1 MRKEGKST
9 RYALVCFYIS
19 SFAYSRARFKSFT
32 RTFGKNFVFVL
43 ERGREKKIS
52 NPNRFFIASCRK
64 DLKFP
69 NLFAK
74 AKNENESQE
83 SEDDSFH
90 RSKTFCVFAFGGCS
104 DSNLPPNERARFS
117 RRVGFLFSL
126 SVKSVKTRTAFLP
139 DLGSVLTYFEG
150 KKEEFWREK
159 TTTKIHHHR
168 FKRLHTT
175 ERDSSQISPLLTLS
189 SNTRSSQD
197 LFFLANTTR
206 SITKKRRTRKEFVV
220 AKEIAALAL
229 RYNSRVEKR
238 KGCERKYGK
247 GISKKRS
254 KSARVA
260 SESVGEKK
268 IETVFPH

>member
-43 ERGREKKIS
+43 ERGREKQIS
-52 NPNRFFIASCRK
+52 TTPEPFFYRELSKRFEVSESIREGEKRKRIAGKRRRQFSSLEDFSCVRVWWLFRFK
-64 DLKFP
+64 RTTKRTRRAKF
-69 NLFAK
+69 F
-74 AKNENESQE
+74 
-83 SEDDSFH
+83 SERWIS
-90 RSKTFCVFAFGGCS
+90 
-104 DSNLPPNERARFS
+104 
-117 RRVGFLFSL
+117 FSL

-159 TTTKIHHHR
+159 TTTKIHHR
-168 FKRLHTT
+168 FKLHTT

-189 SNTRSSQD
+189 SNTRASQD

-206 SITKKRRTRKEFVV
+206 SILQRNDERGRSLSLPK
-220 AKEIAALAL
+220 KEIASLAL
-229 RYNSRVEKR
+229 R
-238 KGCERKYGK
+238 
-247 GISKKRS
+247 
-254 KSARVA
+254 
-260 SESVGEKK
+260 
-268 IETVFPH
+268 

>member
-1 MRKEGKST
+1 
-9 RYALVCFYIS
+9 LVLFYPIS
-19 SFAYSRARFKSFT
+19 
-32 RTFGKNFVFVL
+32 
-43 ERGREKKIS
+43 
-52 NPNRFFIASCRK
+52 
-64 DLKFP
+64 
-69 NLFAK
+69 K
-74 AKNENESQE
+74 A
-83 SEDDSFH
+83 
-90 RSKTFCVFAFGGCS
+90 
-104 DSNLPPNERARFS
+104 
-117 RRVGFLFSL
+117 
-126 SVKSVKTRTAFLP
+126 
-139 DLGSVLTYFEG
+139 
-150 KKEEFWREK
+150 KKEECWSLNLERK
-159 TTTKIHHHR
+159 NKQQKSIIAL
-168 FKRLHTT
+168 RLHTT
-175 ERDSSQISPLLTLS
+175 ERDSSQISPVLTLS

-238 KGCERKYGK
+238 KGGERKYGK

>member
-32 RTFGKNFVFVL
+32 RVRSVKILCSFS
-43 ERGREKKIS
+43 RGEEKKKDKH
-52 NPNRFFIASCRK
+52 NNRTVFLSRRK
-64 DLKFP
+64 DLKSFR
-69 NLFAK
+69 LFAK

-83 SEDDSFH
+83 SEDDRFH
-90 RSKTFCVFAFGGCS
+90 RSKTFRAFAFGGCS
-104 DSNLPPNERARFS
+104 DSNVPPNERAKFFS
-117 RRVGFLFSL
+117 ERWISFSL

-189 SNTRSSQD
+189 SNTRASQD

-206 SITKKRRTRKEFVV
+206 SILQRNDERGRSLSLPK
-220 AKEIAALAL
+220 KEIASLAL
-229 RYNSRVEKR
+229 R
-238 KGCERKYGK
+238 
-247 GISKKRS
+247 
-254 KSARVA
+254 
-260 SESVGEKK
+260 
-268 IETVFPH
+268 

>member
-19 SFAYSRARFKSFT
+19 SFAHSRARFKSFT

-43 ERGREKKIS
+43 ERGREKQIS
-52 NPNRFFIASCRK
+52 TTPEPFFYRELSKRFEVSESIREGEKRKRIAGKRRRQFSSLEDFSCVRVWWLFRFK
-64 DLKFP
+64 RTTKRTRRAKF
-69 NLFAK
+69 F
-74 AKNENESQE
+74 
-83 SEDDSFH
+83 SERWIS
-90 RSKTFCVFAFGGCS
+90 
-104 DSNLPPNERARFS
+104 
-117 RRVGFLFSL
+117 FSL

-189 SNTRSSQD
+189 SNTRASQD

-206 SITKKRRTRKEFVV
+206 SILQRNDERGRSLSLPK
-220 AKEIAALAL
+220 KEIASLAL
-229 RYNSRVEKR
+229 R
-238 KGCERKYGK
+238 
-247 GISKKRS
+247 
-254 KSARVA
+254 
-260 SESVGEKK
+260 
-268 IETVFPH
+268 

>member
-1 MRKEGKST
+1 MFVFIFRCSRVLARAPNRLRVRLVKILCSFSRGEGKRKT
-9 RYALVCFYIS
+9 D
-19 SFAYSRARFKSFT
+19 KQQ
-32 RTFGKNFVFVL
+32 
-43 ERGREKKIS
+43 
-52 NPNRFFIASCRK
+52 PNRFFIASCRK

-90 RSKTFCVFAFGGCS
+90 RSKTFRAFAFGGCS
-104 DSNLPPNERARFS
+104 DSNVPPNERAKFFS
-117 RRVGFLFSL
+117 ERWISFSL

-175 ERDSSQISPLLTLS
+175 ERETPL
-189 SNTRSSQD
+189 RSH
-197 LFFLANTTR
+197 L
-206 SITKKRRTRKEFVV
+206 
-220 AKEIAALAL
+220 
-229 RYNSRVEKR
+229 Y
-238 KGCERKYGK
+238 
-247 GISKKRS
+247 
-254 KSARVA
+254 
-260 SESVGEKK
+260 
-268 IETVFPH
+268 

>member
-43 ERGREKKIS
+43 ERGREKQIS
-52 NPNRFFIASCRK
+52 TNRTVFFIASCRK

-90 RSKTFCVFAFGGCS
+90 RSKTFRAFAFGGCS
-104 DSNLPPNERARFS
+104 DSNVPPNERAKFFS
-117 RRVGFLFSL
+117 ERWISFSL

-159 TTTKIHHHR
+159 TTTKINIIALKGFTLQR
-168 FKRLHTT
+168 ET
-175 ERDSSQISPLLTLS
+175 PL
-189 SNTRSSQD
+189 RSH
-197 LFFLANTTR
+197 L
-206 SITKKRRTRKEFVV
+206 
-220 AKEIAALAL
+220 
-229 RYNSRVEKR
+229 Y
-238 KGCERKYGK
+238 
-247 GISKKRS
+247 
-254 KSARVA
+254 
-260 SESVGEKK
+260 
-268 IETVFPH
+268 

>member
-1 MRKEGKST
+1 M
-9 RYALVCFYIS
+9 
-19 SFAYSRARFKSFT
+19 
-32 RTFGKNFVFVL
+32 
-43 ERGREKKIS
+43 
-52 NPNRFFIASCRK
+52 
-64 DLKFP
+64 
-69 NLFAK
+69 
-74 AKNENESQE
+74 
-83 SEDDSFH
+83 
-90 RSKTFCVFAFGGCS
+90 FAFGGCS
-104 DSNLPPNERARFS
+104 DSNVPPNEHAKFFS
-117 RRVGFLFSL
+117 ERWISFSL

-189 SNTRSSQD
+189 SNTRASQD

-238 KGCERKYGK
+238 KGGERKYGK

>member
-32 RTFGKNFVFVL
+32 RTFGKNFVVVL
-43 ERGREKKIS
+43 ERGREKQIS
-52 NPNRFFIASCRK
+52 TTPEPFFYRELSKRFEVSESIREGEKRKRIAGKRRRPFSSLEDFSCVRVWWLFRFK
-64 DLKFP
+64 RTTKRTRRAKF
-69 NLFAK
+69 F
-74 AKNENESQE
+74 
-83 SEDDSFH
+83 SERWIS
-90 RSKTFCVFAFGGCS
+90 
-104 DSNLPPNERARFS
+104 
-117 RRVGFLFSL
+117 FSL

-189 SNTRSSQD
+189 SNTRASQD

-206 SITKKRRTRKEFVV
+206 SILQRNDERGRSLSLPK
-220 AKEIAALAL
+220 KEIASLAL
-229 RYNSRVEKR
+229 R
-238 KGCERKYGK
+238 
-247 GISKKRS
+247 
-254 KSARVA
+254 
-260 SESVGEKK
+260 
-268 IETVFPH
+268 

>member
-19 SFAYSRARFKSFT
+19 SFAHSRARFKSFT

-43 ERGREKKIS
+43 ERGREKQIS
-52 NPNRFFIASCRK
+52 TTPEPFFYRELSKRFEVSESIREGEKRKRIAGKRRRPFSSLEDFSCVRVWWLFRFK
-64 DLKFP
+64 RTTKRTRRAKF
-69 NLFAK
+69 F
-74 AKNENESQE
+74 
-83 SEDDSFH
+83 SERWIS
-90 RSKTFCVFAFGGCS
+90 
-104 DSNLPPNERARFS
+104 
-117 RRVGFLFSL
+117 FSL

-189 SNTRSSQD
+189 SNTRASQD

-206 SITKKRRTRKEFVV
+206 SILQRNDERGRSLSLPK
-220 AKEIAALAL
+220 KEIASLAL
-229 RYNSRVEKR
+229 R
-238 KGCERKYGK
+238 
-247 GISKKRS
+247 
-254 KSARVA
+254 
-260 SESVGEKK
+260 
-268 IETVFPH
+268 

>member
-43 ERGREKKIS
+43 ERGREKQIS
-52 NPNRFFIASCRK
+52 TTPEPFFYRELSKRFEVSESIREGEKRKRIAGKRRRPFSSLEDFSCVRVWWLFRFK
-64 DLKFP
+64 RTTKRTRRAKF
-69 NLFAK
+69 F
-74 AKNENESQE
+74 
-83 SEDDSFH
+83 SERWIS
-90 RSKTFCVFAFGGCS
+90 
-104 DSNLPPNERARFS
+104 
-117 RRVGFLFSL
+117 FSL

-189 SNTRSSQD
+189 SNTRASQD

-206 SITKKRRTRKEFVV
+206 SILQRNDERGRSLSLPK
-220 AKEIAALAL
+220 KEIASLAL
-229 RYNSRVEKR
+229 R
-238 KGCERKYGK
+238 
-247 GISKKRS
+247 
-254 KSARVA
+254 
-260 SESVGEKK
+260 
-268 IETVFPH
+268 

>member
-19 SFAYSRARFKSFT
+19 LFAYSRARFKSFT

-43 ERGREKKIS
+43 ERGREKQIS
-52 NPNRFFIASCRK
+52 NKQPNRFFIASRK

-69 NLFAK
+69 PIREGEKRKRIAGKRRRQFSSLEDFSCVRVWWLFRFKRTTKRTRRAK
-74 AKNENESQE
+74 FF
-83 SEDDSFH
+83 SERWIS
-90 RSKTFCVFAFGGCS
+90 
-104 DSNLPPNERARFS
+104 
-117 RRVGFLFSL
+117 FSL

-159 TTTKIHHHR
+159 TTTKIHHR
-168 FKRLHTT
+168 FKLHTT

-189 SNTRSSQD
+189 SNTRASQD

-206 SITKKRRTRKEFVV
+206 SILQRNDERGRSLSLPK
-220 AKEIAALAL
+220 KEIASLAL
-229 RYNSRVEKR
+229 R
-238 KGCERKYGK
+238 
-247 GISKKRS
+247 
-254 KSARVA
+254 
-260 SESVGEKK
+260 
-268 IETVFPH
+268 